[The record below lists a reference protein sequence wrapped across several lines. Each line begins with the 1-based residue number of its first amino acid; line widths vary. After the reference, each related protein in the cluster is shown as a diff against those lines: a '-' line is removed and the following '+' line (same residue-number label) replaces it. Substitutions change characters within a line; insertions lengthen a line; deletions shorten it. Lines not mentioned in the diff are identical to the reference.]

1 MKKMKNLR
9 SKIFVILGLFALM
22 IADLNP
28 FFVNAGR
35 ENLTYRN
42 AGYPA
47 AMFDNNLNRY
57 TQYGISTVGGNQSYC
72 MDYGYRAPASGA
84 SLTYIKTVR
93 SNKLVAVMANG
104 YPNKSVAQLG
114 AVNIDAAY
122 LGTQMAVWQT
132 VNGTSYTKGNAFDLN
147 KIQPAAGYEKVVNN
161 AKQVAVKILA
171 SGTYNPTI
179 SVSGGKVDYDSYVE
193 MNKIGP
199 FKINVE
205 GYKYTTFKTSLL
217 NAPEGSYVVDKDN
230 HIRNEYNAGEEVY
243 VLVSKTA
250 APKKVTLKVTAVANE
265 KVAVLY
271 GAGSSMQNFVFLD
284 FEQKTIEASKQFTWE
299 KREGNIEI
307 VKVDQNGASVEG
319 AEFKVV
325 DESGKQVAKQ
335 KTNKEGKITIKGL
348 PVGKYTVTEISA
360 PEGYIL
366 NAETKTVTVKT
377 GETARIKAVNEK
389 IIGGLE
395 IIKIDEDTKEKI
407 EGVTF
412 EVYNSNKE
420 VIGKIT
426 TGKDGKAVLK
436 IDNMAN
442 GTYYYK
448 EISAPDG
455 YIVDSTM
462 KEFKITEENK
472 IAKETVTNKKIRGTL
487 EITKLDDSR
496 VAIEGVKFNILGS
509 DKKTVIE
516 TLTTDKSGY
525 ATTKKLDKGTYY
537 YQEIEVPDGYVKDDE
552 IFEFQINKQNEVV
565 KREVINKRI
574 TGNLNVIKVDDN
586 NTPIK
591 GVKFEIYDA
600 NKNKVDTIT
609 TDENGKAASKDL
621 QIGTY
626 TYKEVSVPKGYVID
640 ENEYEFAVTSKE
652 TKIEKT
658 VVNNRAKGALKIIK
672 LEKGT
677 KTPIEGVTFEILDE
691 NKNVVDTIV
700 TNKDGIAEKQ
710 DLIVGK
716 YYYREISAPDKY
728 IVDSKEKSFKLTDNG
743 EIFEATVYNEAKTLP
758 VTGGSLSLDMLIV
771 LMVAGFSIVGFTT
784 MKVVKGKK
792 EHNL

>member
-161 AKQVAVKILA
+161 AKQVAAKILA

-360 PEGYIL
+360 PDGYIL
-366 NAETKTVTVKT
+366 KAETKTVTVKT

-516 TLTTDKSGY
+516 TLTTDKSGH

-784 MKVVKGKK
+784 MKVVKEKK

>member
-161 AKQVAVKILA
+161 AKQVAAKILA

-179 SVSGGKVDYDSYVE
+179 NVSGGKVDYDSYVE

-199 FKINVE
+199 FKVNVE
-205 GYKYTTFKTSLL
+205 GYKYTTFKTSLV

-496 VAIEGVKFNILGS
+496 VAIEGVKFNILAS

-516 TLTTDKSGY
+516 TLTTDKSGH

-609 TDENGKAASKDL
+609 TDENGKATSKDL

>member
-161 AKQVAVKILA
+161 AKQVAAKILA

-199 FKINVE
+199 FKVNVE
-205 GYKYTTFKTSLL
+205 GYKYTTFKTSLV

-325 DESGKQVAKQ
+325 DESGKEVAKQ

-395 IIKIDEDTKEKI
+395 ITKIDEDTKEKI

-496 VAIEGVKFNILGS
+496 VAIEGVKFNILAS

-728 IVDSKEKSFKLTDNG
+728 IVDSKEKSFKLSDNG
-743 EIFEATVYNEAKTLP
+743 EIFEATVYNESKTLP

>member
-1 MKKMKNLR
+1 MKKMKNIR

-35 ENLTYRN
+35 ENLPYRH
-42 AGYPA
+42 AGYKA

-57 TQYGISTVGGNQSYC
+57 TEYGIATVGGNQAYC
-72 MDYGYRAPASGA
+72 IDYGYRAPNSGA
-84 SLTYIKTVR
+84 SLTYIKTAR
-93 SNKLVAVMANG
+93 SNKLVAVISNG
-104 YPNKSVAQLG
+104 YPNKSAEQLG
-114 AVNIDAAY
+114 AVNKEAAY

-132 VNGTSYTKGNAFDLN
+132 VSGTSYTKGNTFETK

-161 AKQVAVKILA
+161 AKQVAAKLLA
-171 SGTYNPTI
+171 SATYNPTI
-179 SVSGGKVDYDSYVE
+179 SISDGKVDYDSYVE

-199 FKINVE
+199 FKVKVT
-205 GYKYTTFKTSLL
+205 GYKYTTFKTSLV

-230 HIRNEYNAGEEVY
+230 HIRNEYNAGEDVY

-250 APKKVTLKVTAVANE
+250 APKNVTLKVTAVANE

-284 FEQKTIEASKQFTWE
+284 LEQKNIEASKQFTWE

-366 NAETKTVTVKT
+366 DAETKTVTVKT

-496 VAIEGVKFNILGS
+496 VAIEGVKFNILAS

-574 TGNLNVIKVDDN
+574 TGILNVIKVDDN

-658 VVNNRAKGALKIIK
+658 VVNNRAKGALRIIK

-728 IVDSKEKSFKLTDNG
+728 IVDNKEKSFKLTDNG

-784 MKVVKGKK
+784 MKVVKAKK
-792 EHNL
+792 EHKL

>member
-72 MDYGYRAPASGA
+72 IDYGYKAPASGA
-84 SLTYIKTVR
+84 SLTYLKTVR

-147 KIQPAAGYEKVVNN
+147 KIQPAAGYENVVNN
-161 AKQVAVKILA
+161 AKQVAAKILA

-199 FKINVE
+199 FKVNVE
-205 GYKYTTFKTSLL
+205 GYKYTTFKTSLV

-250 APKKVTLKVTAVANE
+250 APKNVTLKVTAVANE

-395 IIKIDEDTKEKI
+395 ITKIDEDTKEKI

-472 IAKETVTNKKIRGTL
+472 IAKVTVTNKKIRGTL

-496 VAIEGVKFNILGS
+496 VAIEGVKFNILAS

-609 TDENGKAASKDL
+609 TDENGKATSKDL

-728 IVDSKEKSFKLTDNG
+728 IVDNKEKSFKLTDNG

-784 MKVVKGKK
+784 MKVVKTKK

>member
-147 KIQPAAGYEKVVNN
+147 KIQSAAGYEKVVNN
-161 AKQVAVKILA
+161 AKQVAAKILA

-199 FKINVE
+199 FKVNVE
-205 GYKYTTFKTSLL
+205 GYKYTTFKTSLV

-496 VAIEGVKFNILGS
+496 VAIEGVKFNILAS

-516 TLTTDKSGY
+516 TLTTDKSGH

-771 LMVAGFSIVGFTT
+771 LMVAGFSIVGFNT
-784 MKVVKGKK
+784 MKVVKEKK

>member
-161 AKQVAVKILA
+161 AKQVAAKILA

-199 FKINVE
+199 FKVNVE
-205 GYKYTTFKTSLL
+205 GYKYTTFKTSLV

-496 VAIEGVKFNILGS
+496 VAIEGVKFNILAS

-609 TDENGKAASKDL
+609 TDENGKAVSKDL

-728 IVDSKEKSFKLTDNG
+728 IVDSKEKSFKLSDNG

-784 MKVVKGKK
+784 MKVVKEKK